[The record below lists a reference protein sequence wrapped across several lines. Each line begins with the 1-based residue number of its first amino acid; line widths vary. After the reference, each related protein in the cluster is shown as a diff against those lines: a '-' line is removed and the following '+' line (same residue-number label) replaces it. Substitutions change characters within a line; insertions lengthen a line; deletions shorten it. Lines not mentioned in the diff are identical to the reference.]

1 MSFTKKV
8 LIAAGAVILLSACD
22 SKPSSGP
29 TSNPVTRPP
38 SSTAPLADT
47 AQDRAKR
54 DALAAYQGL
63 WDEFVT
69 AATKSDWQS
78 PQLGQYAT
86 GLALSTL
93 TRGLRLDHDNG
104 LVSKGSP
111 THDTEVSSVDPAT
124 DPVKVIISDC
134 SDSTNALKY
143 RADNGQRA
151 DDKAGGRRFI
161 KATVEKQADG
171 SWKVSDFGVQAVGSC

>member
-1 MSFTKKV
+1 MSFTKKALV
-8 LIAAGAVILLSACD
+8 ATGTVIVLSACD
-22 SKPSSGP
+22 SMPSTDPAGNP
-29 TSNPVTRPP
+29 TTRQP

-47 AQDRAKR
+47 AQDKAKR
-54 DALAAYQGL
+54 DALVAYRGM

-69 AATKSDWQS
+69 AAAKSDWQS
-78 PQLGQYAT
+78 PKLGQYAT

-93 TRGLRLDHDNG
+93 TRGLQLDHDNG

-111 THDTEVSSVDPAT
+111 THDTQVSSVDPAT

-171 SWKVSDFGVQAVGSC
+171 SWKVSDFGAQAVGSC